1 MNIKA
6 NNMNRISKEMF
17 LLLSLSL
24 IAFITQSCNRENEMI
39 DTSFKSIYKVSEIS
53 LEGGTILPK
62 YIDDNSTESRAF
74 YESIDTALVF
84 KDIPSSKPEHKDVC
98 AIDWRITDMDVIT
111 LTDYDASH
119 PSGSSLKDILML
131 EYKYK
136 KKHISIKVSDIKYG
150 IVMLSD
156 YYPYDPDFSFLYL
169 SPINERQ
176 SLYGAKV
183 EVIIKDS
190 FGRTLNAKSE

>member
-39 DTSFKSIYKVSEIS
+39 DSSFKSIYKVSEIS

-62 YIDDNSTESRAF
+62 NIDDNSTESRAF

-156 YYPYDPDFSFLYL
+156 YYPYDPDFCFLYL